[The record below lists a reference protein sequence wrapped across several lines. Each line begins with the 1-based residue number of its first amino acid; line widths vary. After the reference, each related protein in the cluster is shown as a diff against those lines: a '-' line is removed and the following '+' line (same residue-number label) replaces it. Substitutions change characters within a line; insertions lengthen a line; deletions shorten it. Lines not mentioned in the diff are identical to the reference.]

1 MKTPNTSTH
10 PLLLALRWAARLS
23 SIVFI
28 GVFILMFIG
37 EGFEPA
43 KITPREWASL
53 FFFPFGLVVGMILAW
68 WKEGLGG
75 AMTVVSVFASLFVS
89 DPSSSGGGYML
100 ICASPGFLFLLYWIL
115 SKSARMP
122 AETLAHEEGM
132 AQPFASSPL
141 SKEVLEA
148 RKARVAAGRCPKC
161 DSQIA
166 STAKNCPACR
176 INLVFARGHLDQW

>member
-1 MKTPNTSTH
+1 
-10 PLLLALRWAARLS
+10 
-23 SIVFI
+23 
-28 GVFILMFIG
+28 MFIG

-122 AETLAHEEGM
+122 AETRVDPKVKTQKWGQLRCDL
-132 AQPFASSPL
+132 PF
-141 SKEVLEA
+141 
-148 RKARVAAGRCPKC
+148 
-161 DSQIA
+161 
-166 STAKNCPACR
+166 
-176 INLVFARGHLDQW
+176 